1 MGDLMRLPR
10 ELRDIVYQILLVR
23 ERSKFTKN
31 SICSIRGRTRPKGR
45 PTRQFGTDNLDNL
58 TSGSYCIDIATCA
71 DIPAL
76 SLLLTRRQLYSE
88 AKEVFYQQN
97 TFDTMNAENGY
108 GSVLTRRAF
117 LGDRPRAVLN
127 DIRHLSLLLREG
139 YHAPA

>member
-23 ERSKFTKN
+23 ERSKFTKS

-45 PTRQFGTDNLDNL
+45 PTGQFGTDNLDNL

-97 TFDTMNAENGY
+97 TFDIMNVEN
-108 GSVLTRRAF
+108 
-117 LGDRPRAVLN
+117 
-127 DIRHLSLLLREG
+127 
-139 YHAPA
+139 